1 MVGVR
6 VCVCVVEV
14 WNLLPADGST
24 STTTTHSK
32 HTDNRENAL
41 PASGERRVDKLGSK
55 HTIAAGRLR
64 REHALAAGFCSH
76 AEW

>member
-1 MVGVR
+1 MY
-6 VCVCVVEV
+6 VCVVEV
-14 WNLLPADGST
+14 WNLLPAER
-24 STTTTHSK
+24 SK
-32 HTDNRENAL
+32 QPTQHTDNRENAL

-76 AEW
+76 AQW